1 MTDFMSEYA
10 KHQAARA
17 KANALNKTVLF
28 DALSAAGITT
38 VHAEFDG
45 SGDSG
50 QINDVTA
57 VAGDQAAE
65 FPCVAILL
73 HDTQWGKQELA
84 TKKVD
89 LREAVEEEGSEHLAQ
104 EARAPAQEDAAVRE
118 GFGGGKPGLAH
129 ATSAM
134 TMGGRWSMV
143 TSAERPTWLRP
154 IAIASSSEAAR
165 SQPRR
170 SGT

>member
-28 DALSAAGITT
+28 DALSGAGITS

-57 VAGDQAAE
+57 CAGDQTAE

-84 TKKVD
+84 TKKIN
-89 LREAVEEEGSEHLAQ
+89 LREAVEDLCYGCLDRRIRAGKTTT
-104 EARAPAQEDAAVRE
+104 APAANS
-118 GFGGGKPGLAH
+118 P
-129 ATSAM
+129 
-134 TMGGRWSMV
+134 
-143 TSAERPTWLRP
+143 
-154 IAIASSSEAAR
+154 
-165 SQPRR
+165 
-170 SGT
+170 

>member
-57 VAGDQAAE
+57 RAGDQAAE

-84 TKKVD
+84 TKKVN
-89 LREAVEEEGSEHLAQ
+89 LREAVEDLCYGCLEQTHPGWENN
-104 EARAPAQEDAAVRE
+104 D
-118 GFGGGKPGLAH
+118 GGYGEFRIDVAKRSIELEFN
-129 ATSAM
+129 
-134 TMGGRWSMV
+134 GRF
-143 TSAERPTWLRP
+143 TDTW
-154 IAIASSSEAAR
+154 
-165 SQPRR
+165 
-170 SGT
+170 TDNHTF

>member
-57 VAGDQAAE
+57 RAGDQAAE

-84 TKKVD
+84 TKKVN
-89 LREAVEEEGSEHLAQ
+89 LREAVEDLCYGCLEQTHPGWENNDGARGEFTFDVAQRCITLNFTGYYTESWHDEH
-104 EARAPAQEDAAVRE
+104 V
-118 GFGGGKPGLAH
+118 F
-129 ATSAM
+129 
-134 TMGGRWSMV
+134 
-143 TSAERPTWLRP
+143 
-154 IAIASSSEAAR
+154 
-165 SQPRR
+165 
-170 SGT
+170 